1 MMEKIKEVVKGL
13 NICECERLKEQ
24 GFTNECFFNNGVWT
38 SENLTEEYTFKILEK
53 KKYFYINC
61 GSCGVFMVEKDTGE
75 IYNIKGYGT
84 ADKNKKI
91 KADLGN
97 IKDYVFEDNN
107 FLNIEKIKFLHS
119 KRWNYLR

>member
-13 NICECERLKEQ
+13 NICESERLKEQ
-24 GFTNECFFNNGVWT
+24 GFINECFFNPDRT
-38 SENLTEEYTFKILEK
+38 LTEEYTFKILEK

-61 GSCGVFMVEKDTGE
+61 GGSGVFMVEKETGE
-75 IYNIKGYGT
+75 IFNIKGYGT

-91 KADLGN
+91 KANLGN